1 MALWQNI
8 LRNAVLARYA
18 ARTAAPARE
27 RRPVG
32 RGAGGC
38 LMRMML
44 LVMFLFVALVGALFL
59 FGGAL
64 LQAL

>member
-1 MALWQNI
+1 MALWQKM
-8 LRNAVLARYA
+8 LRDAVLARYM
-18 ARTAAPARE
+18 ARSAAPARE

-38 LMRMML
+38 LMRLLL
-44 LVMFLFVALVGALFL
+44 LVVFLFVALVSALFL

-64 LQAL
+64 LQGF